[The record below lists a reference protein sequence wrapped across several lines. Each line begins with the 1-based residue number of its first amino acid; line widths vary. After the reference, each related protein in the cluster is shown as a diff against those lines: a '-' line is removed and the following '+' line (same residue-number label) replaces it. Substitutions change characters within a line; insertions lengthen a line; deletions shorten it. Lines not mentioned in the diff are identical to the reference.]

1 MMWIRRP
8 LALVR
13 QRLLAARL
21 RSRERAEGL
30 LVILLAAL
38 GTLHAEWRIVRNSSV
53 FQTDAQIHEFW
64 MRRFQDGDLFND
76 PITNALL
83 DTGYSPPLFRA
94 LYWVASHLVDP
105 VLFGELLPLA
115 LQPLCAWMVFRIVR
129 DHVTW
134 WPAAWLGALLFLV
147 PWEIHRF
154 SGGHPRAFMHP
165 VVLLAVLLLMRRRH
179 LAAALVPPVGLL
191 LYPPAG
197 LTALAIVLLAA
208 LERRRPFVNRERVL
222 WAAGSVLGFAA
233 AALATRFLLGSSE
246 GLISE
251 AAARHFPEFGP
262 RGQMHFFATSTLQY
276 LKQNYSGFALED
288 SGSILAIAAVFFLV
302 VRPRNATHLRWEVWC
317 LPIAALVL
325 FTAAHLLL
333 FRLYLPH
340 RYTYPLIPFFC
351 IVIAVSLRP
360 TLESWVT
367 RSRALLVAAFALPF
381 LVAGLALMAFPLG
394 PQLSASQL
402 ASWFREER
410 SFLVAGLVLGALAAG
425 VLWWR
430 GRATDATGALA
441 VAAAAFAGLMLAAEV
456 TAAGGGKSPSA
467 APCRGAVYSYLG
479 TLPKDAVIAG
489 DPADLSCVPIAA
501 RRPVVISRK
510 LYQPWDVEYF
520 AMIRERMFS
529 LIRAYYGPSTAALVD
544 LRTKYGADYLLVRT
558 PLRERPLRR
567 MAPFTEEVR
576 RLLRA
581 DHVPAALRLPPACR
595 TWDDRRFQVY
605 SLECAARE
613 AGG

>member
-1 MMWIRRP
+1 MTLIGRP
-8 LALVR
+8 LAVGG
-13 QRLLAARL
+13 QRSLAARV

-30 LVILLAAL
+30 LIILLAAL
-38 GTLHAEWRIVRNSSV
+38 GTLRAEWRIVSDSSV

-64 MRRFQDGDLFND
+64 MRRFQDGDLFDD

-94 LYWVASHLVDP
+94 LYWLASHVIDP

-115 LQPLCAWMVFRIVR
+115 LQPLCAWLVFRIVR
-129 DHVTW
+129 DHAAW

-147 PWEIHRF
+147 PWDIHRF
-154 SGGHPRAFMHP
+154 SGGHPRAFMHA

-208 LERRRPFVNRERVL
+208 LERRHPFVSRERAL
-222 WAAGSVLGFAA
+222 WAAGSALGFAA
-233 AALATRFLLGSSE
+233 VALATRFLLGPSE

-251 AAARHFPEFGP
+251 AEARQFPEFGP

-288 SGSILAIAAVFFLV
+288 SGSILAIAALFFLV
-302 VRPRNATHLRWEVWC
+302 VRPRNATRLRWEVWC

-325 FTAAHLLL
+325 FAAAHLLL

-360 TLESWVT
+360 TVESWVK
-367 RSRALLVAAFALPF
+367 RSRLLLAAVLALPF
-381 LVAGLALMAFPLG
+381 LVAGVGLTAFPLG
-394 PQLSASQL
+394 PQLSPSEVG
-402 ASWFREER
+402 SWFREE
-410 SFLVAGLVLGALAAG
+410 SSLLVLGLALGAAAAA
-425 VLWWR
+425 VLWWH
-430 GRATDATGALA
+430 GRARDATAALA
-441 VAAAAFAGLMLAAEV
+441 VAAAAFAGVVLAAEV
-456 TAAGGGKSPSA
+456 AAAGGGKSPAA
-467 APCRGAVYSYLG
+467 APCRGSVYSYLG

-544 LRTKYGADYLLVRT
+544 LRRKYGADFLLVRT

-581 DHVPAALRLPPACR
+581 GHVPAALRLPPACR
-595 TWDDRRFQVY
+595 TWEDGPFQVY

-613 AGG
+613 AGA